1 MSPVKHKTTGDI
13 RYFRHNAFEWQF
25 RRYRGEWFLEIVPTY
40 HFTTDGFRPHP
51 AYQPKL
57 KGIKALE
64 RNPAV
69 LGQLLMWAEI
79 LRTRNDELFPKPVSR
94 HLGFG
99 EFVTVNCPAGVLD
112 EDWLPHEDTE
122 GSEAT
127 AGELPL
133 FDT

>member
-1 MSPVKHKTTGDI
+1 VSPVKHKTTGDI
-13 RYFRHNAFEWQF
+13 RYFRHNDLNGSSGVTEVNGSS
-25 RRYRGEWFLEIVPTY
+25 RLSLPITSLLM
-40 HFTTDGFRPHP
+40 GFRPHP

-112 EDWLPHEDTE
+112 ADWLRRRTPKGPNSGWGV
-122 GSEAT
+122 GS
-127 AGELPL
+127 
-133 FDT
+133 F